1 MSSVNKA
8 ESPEHR
14 KLVKGLMDHLSKEGF
29 RTICAAYE
37 GYNQCESMNDRV
49 PDIMGQNAQQLLAIG
64 EAKTCDDLDN
74 ERTDDQFKVFSNRVM
89 TSGSSN
95 GQTVP
100 FYIGIPKTC
109 IEQLQNRLR
118 ALGLSQKTNISIIW
132 FEI

>member
-1 MSSVNKA
+1 MSSVNKT

-14 KLVKGLMDHLSKEGF
+14 KLVKGLMDYLSKEGF

-37 GYNQCESMNDRV
+37 GYNQCEPMNNRV

-74 ERTDDQFKVFSNRVM
+74 ERTDDQFRVFSNRVM

-109 IEQLQNRLR
+109 TEQLQNRLR
-118 ALGLSQKTNISIIW
+118 ALGLNQKTNIHIIW

>member
-1 MSSVNKA
+1 MSANKA

-14 KLVKGLMDHLSKEGF
+14 KLVKGLMDYLSKEGF
-29 RTICAAYE
+29 QAICAAYE
-37 GYNQCESMNDRV
+37 GYNQCEPMIDRV
-49 PDIMGQNAQQLLAIG
+49 PDIMGQNARQLLAIG

-89 TSGSSN
+89 TSGNSN

-100 FYIGIPKTC
+100 FYIGIPNTC
-109 IEQLQNRLR
+109 IEQLQNRLKV
-118 ALGLSQKTNISIIW
+118 LGLDQKPNIQIIK